1 MKDII
6 AKIIAY
12 RFWIIVPAAALLPL
26 VGWAMSVTPLQ
37 NKTRQE
43 QTAADS
49 AFRNVDTFL
58 KAPKRPNKEWIET
71 AQAKRAIVK
80 QAVDSTWLA
89 LYERQKPLM
98 TWPEDVR
105 KEMTGIEFGQPIPAQ
120 VLQQYRQSYGL
131 QWDELY
137 RLADP
142 YDPNDPELSK
152 GKLIFDPRTTIKFED
167 WSLGSP
173 PFPAA
178 WRAQEDVWIQRA
190 ILTVIRD
197 TNSRALNHL
206 SAPVQQIY
214 NMGIAENVGQRPES
228 DPPPARGVQ
237 KAPAAAQP
245 PGAKPAQDPMAAL
258 SQVPENRYVKVTPQ
272 YKVVPIYLQLLVE
285 QQSIP
290 ELLVKFANSKIP
302 IETKQ
307 VSMSVPTTQAAGQ
320 PANPAARPK
329 VESTDYFVVEL
340 RAHAYLYKEPQLAGK
355 PAPPAPSASAPA
367 PGAPPAAP
375 AAAAPATG
383 APPAK

>member
-6 AKIIAY
+6 AKIVAY

-105 KEMTGIEFGQPIPAQ
+105 KEMTGIEFGQPIPSQ
-120 VLQQYRQSYGL
+120 VLQQYRQSYIS
-131 QWDELY
+131 QSQFYELY

-142 YDPNDPELSK
+142 YDPNVSELSK
-152 GKLIFDPRTTIKFED
+152 GKVIFGPQATIKYED
-167 WSLGSP
+167 WTQVSP
-173 PFPAA
+173 PVPAA

-206 SAPVQQIY
+206 SAPVQEIIS
-214 NMGIAENVGQRPES
+214 MSIAEAAPRPES
-228 DPPPARGVQ
+228 DPPPARAVQ
-237 KAPAAAQP
+237 KAPAAAQA

-290 ELLVKFANSKIP
+290 ELLVNFANSKIP

-307 VSMSVPTTQAAGQ
+307 VSMWAPTIQAAGQ
-320 PANPAARPK
+320 PANPAARQPGW
-329 VESTDYFVVEL
+329 S
-340 RAHAYLYKEPQLAGK
+340 EP
-355 PAPPAPSASAPA
+355 
-367 PGAPPAAP
+367 
-375 AAAAPATG
+375 TY
-383 APPAK
+383 